1 MDQKNNKDDQLSE
14 DTESNNI
21 NTATES
27 YALQT
32 EHENYAENIQK
43 DIATNENTQ
52 ASENNVS
59 ESLTKGQTADFGF
72 YPINQDKNKI
82 EKIGAS
88 SNKNMSA
95 YFDQKMAGNELND
108 IDSASVVQSV
118 GHLLRRARTARGMS
132 IDDVSRQLRLSTQQI
147 EAIEKENFERLPG
160 RTFLRGFIRNYANLV
175 QLDPIPL
182 LQLIPE
188 STPVISTCERTP
200 FKNSQISFSSNREG
214 SGSNQLVI
222 VIILFIL
229 ILGAYFIF
237 ENNGWNK
244 KPDNNSLNKEVKV
257 DTETASKKIQL
268 PLPANVKNE
277 VNP

>member
-1 MDQKNNKDDQLSE
+1 MNNIDQKNNKDDQLPE
-14 DTESNNI
+14 DNELNTEM
-21 NTATES
+21 ES
-27 YALQT
+27 YTLQT
-32 EHENYAENIQK
+32 EHENYAGNIQK
-43 DIATNENTQ
+43 DIATNENTP
-52 ASENNVS
+52 ASGNNVN
-59 ESLTKGQTADFGF
+59 ESLTKGQAADSGF
-72 YPINQDKNKI
+72 YPVNQDKNKI
-82 EKIGAS
+82 EQIGVG
-88 SNKNMSA
+88 SNKNMSI

-108 IDSASVVQSV
+108 INSASVVQSV

-147 EAIEKENFERLPG
+147 EAIEKENFEKLPG

-188 STPVISTCERTP
+188 STPVISTYERTP

-222 VIILFIL
+222 VIILFII

-237 ENNGWNK
+237 ENNSWNK
-244 KPDNNSLNKEVKV
+244 KPDNNSINKEVKV
-257 DTETASKKIQL
+257 DAETTSKKIQL
-268 PLPANVKNE
+268 PLPTN
-277 VNP
+277 